1 MDQHVTKYYI
11 LRIAHYIY
19 GHSIYPVCLRWTF
32 VPKKYGCGNPITSFW
47 LPPCTVR
54 VEHKNGDRKNILR
67 FITLPYNSVLHSF
80 WCNNL
85 CTSLSVEDITD
96 RNNHTYWTRY
106 FGFCCENKNA
116 NLRYLQKIAGIL
128 FYFIEALSLY
138 QYCINKYAV

>member
-11 LRIAHYIY
+11 LRIAHYFY

-47 LPPCTVR
+47 QPPCTAR

-96 RNNHTYWTRY
+96 RNNHSYWTRH
-106 FGFCCENKNA
+106 FGF
-116 NLRYLQKIAGIL
+116 
-128 FYFIEALSLY
+128 
-138 QYCINKYAV
+138 YAVRIKTQIYGTCKKLLEYCFISLKL